1 MIQIN
6 LLPDVKL
13 EFLRSQRNKRN
24 VFSSAI
30 IASLVLVGITLLLA
44 LHVYVN
50 QTLHTKRLQSDI
62 NKLVTEFE
70 AIEDLDTILTIRQQ
84 LIALPPLHGAKP
96 AVTRLQGFLGKLV
109 PNNIDLSEVS
119 LNFSDQSLRLSG
131 NGTSSKVV
139 NKFADILK
147 NAYVSY
153 GDGSTLALAFSGVEF
168 DIGIT
173 AENSVNFDSQM
184 KFNPE
189 LFNLANKTVDIT
201 IPNIVSTQS
210 SIRSGALFELPEGD
224 N

>member
-13 EFLRSQRNKRN
+13 EFLHSQRTKRN

-30 IASLVLVGITLLLA
+30 VASLVLVGITLLLA

-50 QTLHTKRLQSDI
+50 QSLHTKRLQSDI
-62 NKLVTEFE
+62 GKLVTELE

-84 LIALPPLHGAKP
+84 LLALPTLHSTKP
-96 AVTRLQGFLGKLV
+96 AGTRLQGFLGKLV
-109 PNNIDLSEVS
+109 PNDIDLSEVAI
-119 LNFSDQSLRLSG
+119 NFNDLTLRLSG
-131 NGTSSKVV
+131 NGTNSKVV

-147 NAYVSY
+147 NAYLSY
-153 GDGSTLALAFSGVEF
+153 GDGSAPSLAFSGVEF

-173 AENSVNFDSQM
+173 SENSVNFDAQM
-184 KFNPE
+184 KFNAE
-189 LFNLANKTVDIT
+189 LFNQANKTVSIT

-210 SIRSGALFELPEGD
+210 SIRSGALFDLPKAVD
-224 N
+224 